1 MSIEKRLK
9 DLIEFVKCPETGSA
23 HYGRWGILHR
33 EQRVY
38 LDKLAR
44 DCLLL
49 IEEMDKRE
57 KAIREIIDKVDDMI
71 GGKMIAQALREIYLE
86 EDT

>member
-1 MSIEKRLK
+1 VKSIEERLK

-23 HYGRWGILHR
+23 HYGIWGILNR

-49 IEEMDKRE
+49 MDKRE
-57 KAIREIIDKVDDMI
+57 ETIKEIIDKVDDMI
-71 GGKMIAQALREIYLE
+71 GGKMIAQALREIYEVE
-86 EDT
+86 E